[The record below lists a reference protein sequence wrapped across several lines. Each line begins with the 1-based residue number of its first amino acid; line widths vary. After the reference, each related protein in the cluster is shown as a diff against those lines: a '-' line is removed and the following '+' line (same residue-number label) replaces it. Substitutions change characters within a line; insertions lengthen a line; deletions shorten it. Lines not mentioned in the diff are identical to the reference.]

1 LWSETR
7 TALSG
12 SSECAEG
19 TSGNLAEAR
28 QENATRL
35 DHCNEKRSGCVKD
48 QRVKFLS
55 MPSFTVESSK
65 LQALGLP
72 FGIKMRLMTA
82 LDKMSLV
89 ELEEF
94 AAKLRHAIAR
104 NPENSRMEQ
113 IELDNVK
120 QWIAIR
126 QNRDEFEPEP

>member
-1 LWSETR
+1 
-7 TALSG
+7 
-12 SSECAEG
+12 
-19 TSGNLAEAR
+19 
-28 QENATRL
+28 
-35 DHCNEKRSGCVKD
+35 
-48 QRVKFLS
+48 
-55 MPSFTVESSK
+55 MPSFAVESSK
-65 LQALGLP
+65 LQALGLL

-104 NPENSRMEQ
+104 NPQNSRMEQ

-126 QNRDEFEPEP
+126 QNRDEFESEP